1 MKSSRRSMSLVATEL
16 GVGSASESSSLRK
29 ISLPPRLMLMEVR
42 TKTDRVDTR
51 GGFSEYVLGSH

>member
-1 MKSSRRSMSLVATEL
+1 MSLVATEL
-16 GVGSASESSSLRK
+16 GVGSASESSSLLK